1 MSLIFDKSQKDILEK
16 YNINIK
22 SKYIVGNEIL
32 ERNSDGSYNDDIKNG
47 IRCKKQYYIDNKLVK
62 EEKQFDSRI
71 QYTFI
76 SNEQEKQ
83 EYICPN
89 CGTYYKLHDFIDGCP
104 YCGTYYNID
113 YTEKDLGGKYHYDR
127 ILRTSKYRVITAI
140 IDVIISLIIA
150 FVFIKYSSRTF
161 NSYDISKI
169 FIYGIILAL
178 ILYYFFYII
187 KHFIT
192 FFLILLWKEVK
203 KKLHLL

>member
-89 CGTYYKLHDFIDGCP
+89 CGTHYKLHDFID
-104 YCGTYYNID
+104 
-113 YTEKDLGGKYHYDR
+113 E
-127 ILRTSKYRVITAI
+127 RTIT
-140 IDVIISLIIA
+140 
-150 FVFIKYSSRTF
+150 
-161 NSYDISKI
+161 
-169 FIYGIILAL
+169 
-178 ILYYFFYII
+178 
-187 KHFIT
+187 
-192 FFLILLWKEVK
+192 
-203 KKLHLL
+203 

>member
-47 IRCKKQYYIDNKLVK
+47 IRCKKQYYIDNKLAK

-83 EYICPN
+83 EYICLN

-161 NSYDISKI
+161 NSY
-169 FIYGIILAL
+169 
-178 ILYYFFYII
+178 
-187 KHFIT
+187 
-192 FFLILLWKEVK
+192 
-203 KKLHLL
+203 